1 MHVDKQVGIALEV
14 VGLTLLV
21 AASIF
26 NLAVFWPVFGMG
38 CLVVGTYK
46 VIRQLFKETT
56 THRLLGSKMKERA
69 IYCAGAVLMIA
80 CIAMLLTHS
89 YFTFFADV
97 APYNLSKGH
106 LEVGF
111 LGLVFF
117 SIARPLLAHRTT
129 DKG

>member
-1 MHVDKQVGIALEV
+1 MHADKQVGIALEV

-21 AASIF
+21 AASTFDLSI
-26 NLAVFWPVFGMG
+26 FWPVFGMG
-38 CLVVGTYK
+38 CLIVGTYK
-46 VIRQLFKETT
+46 VILQLFKEQT
-56 THRLLGSKMKERA
+56 THKLLSTKMKEIA
-69 IYCAGAVLMIA
+69 TYCAGALLMFA
-80 CIAMLLTHS
+80 CIAMLLTHG

-111 LGLVFF
+111 LGLLMFF
-117 SIARPLLAHRTT
+117 IARTLLEHRTT